1 MCVRKFGYCESCSKS
16 VRLSED
22 IGLTVHVGVGSR
34 EFLCELSL
42 IVSEARPY
50 VFGLFSWV
58 YRQSL
63 GERLLEAEI
72 QGRKDDA
79 EEEAFF
85 EEVERLRKGGEWRRA
100 SSER

>member
-1 MCVRKFGYCESCSKS
+1 MCVRKFGYCERCSRRI
-16 VRLSED
+16 RLSED
-22 IGLTVHVGVGSR
+22 IGLAVHAGVGSR

-42 IVSEARPY
+42 IVPEARPY

-58 YRQSL
+58 YRQSW

-79 EEEAFF
+79 EEEAL
-85 EEVERLRKGGEWRRA
+85 VERFVSRGKGGFANE
-100 SSER
+100 